1 MTEREDLIGSDHVRE
16 PPPAHEHTDAYDHP
30 SGGWGS
36 LKSVTSVLVH
46 EHVAWKGIR
55 LLSHQNKPDGYACVS
70 CAWAKPAHPHPAE
83 FCENGAKATA
93 WEITQ
98 KRTTPAFF
106 AEHTLTELES
116 WSDHDL
122 EEHGRLTAPMR
133 WDPATD
139 CYREVSWE
147 SAYAEIADELRRL
160 DPKSVVFYCS
170 GRASLEAAY
179 LYQLLARAYGTNNL
193 PDSSNMCHESTS
205 VALPKTIGVGVG
217 TVTLDDF
224 DAADCIFFFGQN
236 VGSNSPRM
244 LHHLQDARRR
254 GVPIVTF
261 NPIREPGLVS
271 FANPQSPVEMLTPA
285 ETTVSTQY
293 HQVRIGGDAA
303 ALVGMCKALIEADDE
318 AQRTGSARV
327 IDATFIEDHTKG
339 FQEFAQYV
347 RSCPWDS
354 IERGS
359 GLSRATL
366 QEAADEYARAK
377 AVIAVYGM
385 GLTQHRNGVETV
397 QLLTNLL
404 FLRGNIGKTGAGICP
419 VRGHS
424 NVQGQRTVGITEKPE
439 LAPLEKLKK
448 LYQFEP
454 PREKG
459 LSTVDACSG
468 ILNGTV
474 KAFVSLGGNF
484 IRAVPDTGQM
494 EPAWRTL
501 RLTVNIATKLNRSH
515 LIHGEVAYLLPCLG
529 RLEID
534 RQDGVAQ
541 TVSVEDS
548 TGCMHGSRGFAEPAS
563 PELRSEPA
571 IIAGLAQELLPPNP
585 RMDWA
590 GWVKDYAR
598 IRDAI
603 EQTYPDIFANFNQ
616 RLFTPGGFHRP
627 LPPRMRIWK
636 TESGKA
642 NFIVPTG
649 LDADPDMVAPQDGV
663 LRLMTLRSNDQ
674 FNTTIYGF
682 DDRFR
687 GVHGTRKVVFMNA
700 ADMEHHALH
709 PDDVVTLSTVADDRV
724 REVSGLAV
732 KQYDIP
738 RGCLAAYYPE
748 CNPLVPLWHH
758 AKGSKVPASKSIPVR
773 IRKIPSIE
781 SGGP

>member
-1 MTEREDLIGSDHVRE
+1 MTEHNE
-16 PPPAHEHTDAYDHP
+16 AYDHP

-36 LKSVTSVLVH
+36 LKSVTSVLVR
-46 EHVAWKGIR
+46 EHVALRGTR
-55 LLSHQNKPDGYACVS
+55 LLVHQNKPDGYACVS

-93 WEITQ
+93 WEITP

-106 AEHTLTELES
+106 AKHTLSELES

-133 WDPATD
+133 WDPGSD
-139 CYREVSWE
+139 RYKEVSWE
-147 SAYAEIADELRRL
+147 EAYTEIANELRRL
-160 DPKSVVFYCS
+160 NPNSVVFYCS
-170 GRASLEAAY
+170 GRASLESAY
-179 LYQLLARAYGTNNL
+179 MYQLLARVYGTNNL

-224 DAADCIFFFGQN
+224 DTADCIFFFGQN

-244 LHHLQDARRR
+244 LHHLQDARKR

-261 NPIREPGLVS
+261 NPIKEPGLVS
-271 FANPQSPVEMLTPA
+271 FANPQSPRDMLTPA
-285 ETTVSTQY
+285 ETVISTQY

-303 ALVGMCKALIEADDE
+303 AIVGMCKVLIEDDDL
-318 AQRTGSARV
+318 AQHRGDERV
-327 IDATFIEDHTKG
+327 LDAAFIKKHTQG
-339 FQEFAQYV
+339 FEEFAKYV
-347 RSCPWDS
+347 RGCSWEDL
-354 IERGS
+354 EREA

-366 QEAADEYARAK
+366 REAAEEYARAK

-439 LAPLEKLKK
+439 LAPLDKLKE

-459 LSTVDACSG
+459 LSTVDACDG
-468 ILNGTV
+468 ILKGKV

-484 IRAVPDTGQM
+484 VRAVPDTNQI
-494 EPAWRTL
+494 EPAWRSL

-515 LIHGEVAYLLPCLG
+515 LIHGEVAFLLPCLG

-534 RQDGVAQ
+534 EQDGVPQA
-541 TVSVEDS
+541 VSVEDS
-548 TGCMHGSRGFAEPAS
+548 TGCMHGSKGFAEPAS
-563 PELRSEPA
+563 HLLRSEPA
-571 IIAGLAQELLPPNP
+571 IIAGIACALLPPNP
-585 RMDWA
+585 KIDWR
-590 GWVKDYAR
+590 GWVKSYAS
-598 IRDAI
+598 IREAI
-603 EQTYPDIFANFNQ
+603 EKTYPDIFPNFNQ

-642 NFIVPTG
+642 NFIVPTS
-649 LDADPDMVAPQDGV
+649 LDADPDMEMPHDGV

-674 FNTTIYGF
+674 FNTTIYGYH
-682 DDRFR
+682 DRFR
-687 GVHGTRKVVFMNA
+687 GVSGTRRVLFMNA
-700 ADMEHHALH
+700 ADMERLALR
-709 PDDVVTLSTVADDRV
+709 PDDVVVVSTVSNDRV
-724 REVSGLAV
+724 REVTGLKV
-732 KQYDIP
+732 RQYDIP
-738 RGCLAAYYPE
+738 LGCIAGYYPE
-748 CNPLVPLWHH
+748 CNPLIPLWHH
-758 AKGSKVPASKSIPVR
+758 AKESKVPAAKSIPVR
-773 IRKIPSIE
+773 VRKVSTADSARP
-781 SGGP
+781 